1 VTYAKGGGGSGT
13 NNYLSPGTPG
23 AANSGDGGEGA
34 DGSDNGRAGGS
45 GVVILKYPDTRTIT
59 IGAGLTGTESSPSG
73 GFKRATITAGTGNVS
88 WA

>member
-1 VTYAKGGGGSGT
+1 VTYATGGSGSGT
-13 NNYLSPGTPG
+13 NASPSSAG
-23 AANSGDGGEGA
+23 APNTGDGGSGV
-34 DGSDNGRAGGS
+34 DGSNNGRAGGS

-88 WA
+88 WS